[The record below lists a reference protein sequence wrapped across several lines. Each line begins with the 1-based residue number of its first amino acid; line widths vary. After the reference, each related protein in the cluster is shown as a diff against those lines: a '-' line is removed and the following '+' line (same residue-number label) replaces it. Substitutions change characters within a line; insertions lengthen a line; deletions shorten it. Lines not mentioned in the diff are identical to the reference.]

1 MKRPTPEEVLAYC
14 DQRRLE
20 GINNQVDPEA
30 FVDFY
35 ESKGWKVGKDPM
47 VSWQAAVRTWEKRQT
62 VERKVPKN
70 IIVTN
75 PNL

>member
-14 DQRRLE
+14 DERRLQ
-20 GINNQVDPEA
+20 GHPNNVDPEA

-35 ESKGWKVGKDPM
+35 ESKGWKVGKTPM

-62 VERKVPKN
+62 VERKIPKN

>member
-1 MKRPTPEEVLAYC
+1 MKRPTPKEVLAYC

-62 VERKVPKN
+62 TKPKMLE
-70 IIVTN
+70 I
-75 PNL
+75 